1 MKKTI
6 LEIYALAVCF
16 ATIVCATVAL
26 GIALWD
32 VVQVTAPEFTV
43 NNYTF
48 ENYQDNDSFRSS
60 DCAAD
65 PAREAA
71 QAAAAAAS
79 GAAAATVG
87 NSVGK
92 CGYSE
97 AELGAKR
104 EREWNKQL
112 NSEKREGFQSLVRC
126 LIVILLDLLV
136 FSAHWI
142 LARRARLTSI

>member
-32 VVQVTAPEFTV
+32 VVQVTAPEFTI
-43 NNYTF
+43 NNYSF
-48 ENYQDNDSFRSS
+48 ERYQDNDSFRSS

-65 PAREAA
+65 PARKAA
-71 QAAAAAAS
+71 EAAAAAAS
-79 GAAAATVG
+79 GTATATAAS
-87 NSVGK
+87 NNGK
-92 CGYSE
+92 CGYSD
-97 AELGAKR
+97 AELDAKR
-104 EREWNKQL
+104 VQEWTKQL
-112 NSEKREGFQSLVRC
+112 NSEKRQGFQSLVRC

-142 LARRARLTSI
+142 LARRARLTSV

>member
-16 ATIVCATVAL
+16 AAIVCATIAL

-32 VVQVTAPEFTV
+32 VVQITAPEFTV
-43 NNYTF
+43 NSYTF
-48 ENYQDNDSFRSS
+48 ERYQDNDSFRSS
-60 DCAAD
+60 DCAED

-71 QAAAAAAS
+71 KAAAAATGTATAT
-79 GAAAATVG
+79 AA
-87 NSVGK
+87 NSNGK
-92 CGYSE
+92 CGYSD
-97 AELGAKR
+97 AELSAKR
-104 EREWNKQL
+104 EQEWAKQL
-112 NSEKREGFQSLVRC
+112 NGERRQGFQSLVRC

-142 LARRARLTSI
+142 LARRARLTSV